1 MKVFLIIP
9 LLLALIISQGHNL
22 PVPVCMDQ
30 LGTCLDDSLLLEK
43 AEHCP
48 CGETDGA
55 TTQPCSQE
63 CPVCHL
69 DHAGELYVYSGTGC
83 IEREHSSPLY
93 AARVIDRLGL
103 CLREPSGYVSRNCAA
118 PPRLSVAKE
127 FAVRLL

>member
-1 MKVFLIIP
+1 
-9 LLLALIISQGHNL
+9 
-22 PVPVCMDQ
+22 MDQ

-48 CGETDGA
+48 CGEADGA
-55 TTQPCSQE
+55 TTQSCSQE

-69 DHAGELYVYSGTGC
+69 DHAGELYVYSGTSC

-93 AARVIDRLGL
+93 VARVIDRLGL
-103 CLREPSGYVSRNCAA
+103 CLREPSGYLCFNRAA